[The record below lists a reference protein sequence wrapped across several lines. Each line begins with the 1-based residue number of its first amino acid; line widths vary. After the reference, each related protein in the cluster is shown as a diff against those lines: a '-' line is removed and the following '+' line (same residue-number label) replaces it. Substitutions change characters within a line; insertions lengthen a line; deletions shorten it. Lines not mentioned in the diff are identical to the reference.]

1 MPIAFIRDMDSS
13 SLARANGIFIMS
25 DLRRSRHHEY
35 DSTKRLLRNYCSVVT
50 APCRTTRTVFVTA
63 PSHTNFA
70 TASKGRGGDRDGSVR
85 HGPRG
90 GDLPTTIAIYLRT
103 DATSIQRF
111 DCRHCPAAA
120 GSHNACRDGLQS
132 AHCQNKQTKHVE
144 PALRSIL
151 RIA

>member
-70 TASKGRGGDRDGSVR
+70 IASKTLQRER
-85 HGPRG
+85 HQHDCILACLHLPPR
-90 GDLPTTIAIYLRT
+90 
-103 DATSIQRF
+103 QR
-111 DCRHCPAAA
+111 AAA
-120 GSHNACRDGLQS
+120 GFDATRGHLDST
-132 AHCQNKQTKHVE
+132 AH
-144 PALRSIL
+144 RG
-151 RIA
+151 